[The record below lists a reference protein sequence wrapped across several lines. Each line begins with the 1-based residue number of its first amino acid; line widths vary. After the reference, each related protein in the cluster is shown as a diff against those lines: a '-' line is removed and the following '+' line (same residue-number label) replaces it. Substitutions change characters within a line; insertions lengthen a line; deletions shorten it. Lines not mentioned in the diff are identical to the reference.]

1 MKKCASILLGFAM
14 LTLMTACGGGTG
26 STGSAS
32 SSSSSSSSGS
42 SSSSSSSGIASRYP
56 DYNTSPIAPDMTGM
70 SSTATQ
76 IAGRIKLGWNL
87 GNTLEAIGG
96 ETAWGNPK
104 TTSQLIQLVKQSGF
118 DAIRLP
124 VSWNQ
129 YANQSTAEIDA
140 AWLNRV
146 RDVVQYS
153 VDAGLRVIV
162 NIHWDE
168 GWLEHNIVPDKKV
181 ETNDRQ
187 RAYWQQIATQLR
199 DFDERVMFASANEP
213 NVDNATQMAVLES
226 YHQTFVDAVRATGGK
241 NAYRVLVV
249 QGPRTDIELSNQLM
263 RQLPVDTLPNRL
275 MAELH
280 FYTPYQF
287 TLMSEDADWGKQFY
301 YWGQGF
307 HSSTDPSRNA
317 TWGEEAE
324 VDRLFALA
332 KQQFV
337 NQGIPVVL
345 GEYCAQRRTGQ
356 LSGTALD
363 LHLASRAHFHQ
374 YVTRKAVENGLLP
387 FYWDAGGLGNF
398 SSGIFNRNTN
408 TVFDQQTLNALRQG
422 AGK

>member
-1 MKKCASILLGFAM
+1 
-14 LTLMTACGGGTG
+14 
-26 STGSAS
+26 
-32 SSSSSSSSGS
+32 
-42 SSSSSSSGIASRYP
+42 
-56 DYNTSPIAPDMTGM
+56 M
-70 SSTATQ
+70 SSTATE
-76 IAGRIKLGWNL
+76 IASRIKLGWNL

-104 TTSQLIQLVKQSGF
+104 TTSQFIQLVKQSGF

-129 YANQSTAEIDA
+129 YANQSTAKIDS

-146 RDVVQYS
+146 REVVQYS
-153 VDAGLRVIV
+153 VDAGLYVVV

-168 GWLEHNIVPDKKV
+168 GWLEHNITEAKKAEVNDK
-181 ETNDRQ
+181 Q
-187 RAYWQQIATQLR
+187 RAFWQQIATHLR

-213 NVDNATQMAVLES
+213 NVDNASQMAVLES

-249 QGPRTDIELSNQLM
+249 QGPRTDIELTDQLM
-263 RQLPVDTLPNRL
+263 RQLPVDTLPNRM

-287 TLMSEDADWGKQFY
+287 TLMSEDADWGKQFF
-301 YWGQGF
+301 YWGRNF
-307 HSSTDPSRNA
+307 HSTTDTSRNA
-317 TWGEEAE
+317 TWGEEDE
-324 VDRLFALA
+324 VDRLFGIV

-337 NQGIPVVL
+337 NKGIPVIL

-356 LSGTALD
+356 LSGAALE
-363 LHLASRAHFHQ
+363 LHLASRAYFHR
-374 YVTRKAVENGLLP
+374 YVTQKALENGILP
-387 FYWDAGGLGNF
+387 FYWDAGGLDNF

-408 TVFDQQTLNALRQG
+408 TVFDQQTLDALRLG

>member
-1 MKKCASILLGFAM
+1 V
-14 LTLMTACGGGTG
+14 
-26 STGSAS
+26 
-32 SSSSSSSSGS
+32 
-42 SSSSSSSGIASRYP
+42 ASRYP
-56 DYNTSPIAPDMTGM
+56 DYNTNPIAPDATGM
-70 SSTATQ
+70 SSTATE
-76 IAGRIKLGWNL
+76 IASRIKLGWNL

-104 TTSQLIQLVKQSGF
+104 TTSQFIQLVKQSGF

-129 YANQSTAEIDA
+129 YANQSTAKIDA

-146 RDVVQYS
+146 REVVQYS
-153 VDAGLRVIV
+153 VDAGLHVVV

-168 GWLEHNIVPDKKV
+168 GWLEHNFTEAKKAEVNDK
-181 ETNDRQ
+181 Q
-187 RAYWQQIATQLR
+187 RAFWQQIATHLR

-213 NVDNATQMAVLES
+213 NVDNASQMAVLES

-249 QGPRTDIELSNQLM
+249 QGPRTDIELTDQLM
-263 RQLPVDTLPNRL
+263 RQLPVDTLPNRM

-287 TLMSEDADWGKQFY
+287 TLMSEDADWGKQFF
-301 YWGQGF
+301 YWGRNF
-307 HSSTDPSRNA
+307 HSITDTSRNA
-317 TWGEEAE
+317 TWGEEDE
-324 VDRLFALA
+324 VDRLFGIV

-337 NQGIPVVL
+337 NKGIPVIL

-356 LSGTALD
+356 LSGAALE
-363 LHLASRAHFHQ
+363 LHLASRAYFHR
-374 YVTRKAVENGLLP
+374 YVTQKALENGILP
-387 FYWDAGGLGNF
+387 FYWDAGGLDNF

-408 TVFDQQTLNALRQG
+408 TVFDQQTLDALRLG

>member
-1 MKKCASILLGFAM
+1 M
-14 LTLMTACGGGTG
+14 
-26 STGSAS
+26 
-32 SSSSSSSSGS
+32 
-42 SSSSSSSGIASRYP
+42 ASRYP
-56 DYNTSPIAPDMTGM
+56 DYNTNPIAPDATGM
-70 SSTATQ
+70 SSTATE
-76 IAGRIKLGWNL
+76 IASRIKLGWNL

-104 TTSQLIQLVKQSGF
+104 TTSQFIQLVKQSGF

-129 YANQSTAEIDA
+129 YANQSTAKIDS

-146 RDVVQYS
+146 REVVQYS
-153 VDAGLRVIV
+153 VDAGLYVVV

-168 GWLEHNIVPDKKV
+168 GWLEHNITEAKKAEVNDK
-181 ETNDRQ
+181 Q
-187 RAYWQQIATQLR
+187 RAFWQQIATHLR

-213 NVDNATQMAVLES
+213 NVDNASQMAVLES

-249 QGPRTDIELSNQLM
+249 QGPRTDIELTDQLM
-263 RQLPVDTLPNRL
+263 RQLPVDTLQNRM

-287 TLMSEDADWGKQFY
+287 TLMSEDADWGKQFF
-301 YWGQGF
+301 YWGRNF
-307 HSSTDPSRNA
+307 HSTTDTSRNA
-317 TWGEEAE
+317 TWGEEDE
-324 VDRLFALA
+324 VDRLFGIV

-337 NQGIPVVL
+337 NKGIPVIL

-356 LSGTALD
+356 LSGAALE
-363 LHLASRAHFHQ
+363 LHLASRAYFHR
-374 YVTRKAVENGLLP
+374 YVTQKALENGILP
-387 FYWDAGGLGNF
+387 FYWDAGGLDNF

-408 TVFDQQTLNALRQG
+408 TVFDQQTLDALRLG

>member
-1 MKKCASILLGFAM
+1 V
-14 LTLMTACGGGTG
+14 
-26 STGSAS
+26 
-32 SSSSSSSSGS
+32 
-42 SSSSSSSGIASRYP
+42 ASRYP
-56 DYNTSPIAPDMTGM
+56 DYNTNPIAPDATGM
-70 SSTATQ
+70 SNTATE
-76 IAGRIKLGWNL
+76 IASRIKLGWNL

-104 TTSQLIQLVKQSGF
+104 TTSQFIQLVKQSGF

-129 YANQSTAEIDA
+129 YANQSTAKIDS

-146 RDVVQYS
+146 REVVQYS
-153 VDAGLRVIV
+153 VDAGLYVVV

-168 GWLEHNIVPDKKV
+168 GWLEHNITEAKKAEVNDK
-181 ETNDRQ
+181 Q
-187 RAYWQQIATQLR
+187 RAFWQQIATHLR

-213 NVDNATQMAVLES
+213 NVDNASQMAVLES

-249 QGPRTDIELSNQLM
+249 QGPRTDIELTDQLM
-263 RQLPVDTLPNRL
+263 RQLPVDTLQNRM

-287 TLMSEDADWGKQFY
+287 TLMSEDADWGKQFF
-301 YWGQGF
+301 YWGRNF
-307 HSSTDPSRNA
+307 HSTTDTSRNA
-317 TWGEEAE
+317 TWGEEDE
-324 VDRLFALA
+324 VDRLFGIV

-337 NQGIPVVL
+337 NKGIPVIL

-356 LSGTALD
+356 LSGAALE
-363 LHLASRAHFHQ
+363 LHLASRAYFHR
-374 YVTRKAVENGLLP
+374 YVTQKALENGILP
-387 FYWDAGGLGNF
+387 FYWDAGGLDNF

-408 TVFDQQTLNALRQG
+408 TVFDQQTLDALRLG

>member
-1 MKKCASILLGFAM
+1 M
-14 LTLMTACGGGTG
+14 
-26 STGSAS
+26 
-32 SSSSSSSSGS
+32 
-42 SSSSSSSGIASRYP
+42 ASRYP
-56 DYNTSPIAPDMTGM
+56 DYNTNPIAPDATGM
-70 SSTATQ
+70 SSTATE
-76 IAGRIKLGWNL
+76 IASRIKLGWNL

-104 TTSQLIQLVKQSGF
+104 TTSQFIQLVKQSGF

-129 YANQSTAEIDA
+129 YANQSTAKIDS

-146 RDVVQYS
+146 REVVQHS
-153 VDAGLRVIV
+153 VDAGLYVVV

-168 GWLEHNIVPDKKV
+168 GWLEHNITEAKKAEVNDK
-181 ETNDRQ
+181 Q
-187 RAYWQQIATQLR
+187 RAFWQQIATHLR

-213 NVDNATQMAVLES
+213 NVDNASQMAVLES

-249 QGPRTDIELSNQLM
+249 QGPRTDIELTDQLM
-263 RQLPVDTLPNRL
+263 RQLPVDTLQNRM

-287 TLMSEDADWGKQFY
+287 TLMSEDADWGKQFF
-301 YWGQGF
+301 YWGRNF
-307 HSSTDPSRNA
+307 HSTTDTSRNA
-317 TWGEEAE
+317 TWGEEDE
-324 VDRLFALA
+324 VDRLFGIV

-337 NQGIPVVL
+337 NKGIPVIL

-356 LSGTALD
+356 LSGAALE
-363 LHLASRAHFHQ
+363 LHLASRAYFHR
-374 YVTRKAVENGLLP
+374 YVTQKALENGILP
-387 FYWDAGGLGNF
+387 FYWDAGGLDNF

-408 TVFDQQTLNALRQG
+408 TVFDQQTLDALRLG

>member
-1 MKKCASILLGFAM
+1 V
-14 LTLMTACGGGTG
+14 
-26 STGSAS
+26 
-32 SSSSSSSSGS
+32 
-42 SSSSSSSGIASRYP
+42 ASRYP
-56 DYNTSPIAPDMTGM
+56 DYNTNPIAPDATGM
-70 SSTATQ
+70 SSTATE
-76 IAGRIKLGWNL
+76 IASRIKLGWNL

-104 TTSQLIQLVKQSGF
+104 TTSQFIQLVKQSGF

-129 YANQSTAEIDA
+129 YANQSTAKIDS

-146 RDVVQYS
+146 REVVQHS
-153 VDAGLRVIV
+153 VDAGLYVVV

-168 GWLEHNIVPDKKV
+168 GWLEHNITEAKKAEVNDK
-181 ETNDRQ
+181 Q
-187 RAYWQQIATQLR
+187 RAFWQQIATHLR

-213 NVDNATQMAVLES
+213 NVDNASQMAVLES

-249 QGPRTDIELSNQLM
+249 QGPRTDIELTDQLM
-263 RQLPVDTLPNRL
+263 RQLPVDTLQNRM

-287 TLMSEDADWGKQFY
+287 TLMSEDADWGKQFF
-301 YWGQGF
+301 YWGRNF
-307 HSSTDPSRNA
+307 HSTTDTSRNA
-317 TWGEEAE
+317 TWGEEDE
-324 VDRLFALA
+324 VDRLFGIV

-337 NQGIPVVL
+337 NKGIPVIL

-356 LSGTALD
+356 LSGAALE
-363 LHLASRAHFHQ
+363 LHLASRAYFHR
-374 YVTRKAVENGLLP
+374 YVTQKALENGILP
-387 FYWDAGGLGNF
+387 FYWDAGGLDNF

-408 TVFDQQTLNALRQG
+408 TVFDQQTLDALRLG

>member
-1 MKKCASILLGFAM
+1 
-14 LTLMTACGGGTG
+14 
-26 STGSAS
+26 
-32 SSSSSSSSGS
+32 
-42 SSSSSSSGIASRYP
+42 
-56 DYNTSPIAPDMTGM
+56 M
-70 SSTATQ
+70 SSTATE
-76 IAGRIKLGWNL
+76 IASRIKLGWNL

-104 TTSQLIQLVKQSGF
+104 TTSQFIQLVKQSGF

-129 YANQSTAEIDA
+129 YANQSTAKIDS

-146 RDVVQYS
+146 REVVQHS
-153 VDAGLRVIV
+153 VDAGLYVVV

-168 GWLEHNIVPDKKV
+168 GWLEHNITEAKKAEVNDK
-181 ETNDRQ
+181 Q
-187 RAYWQQIATQLR
+187 RAFWQQIATHLR

-213 NVDNATQMAVLES
+213 NVDNASQMAVLES

-249 QGPRTDIELSNQLM
+249 QGPRTDIELTDQLM
-263 RQLPVDTLPNRL
+263 RQLPVDTLQNRM

-287 TLMSEDADWGKQFY
+287 TLMSEDADWGKQFF
-301 YWGQGF
+301 YWGRNF
-307 HSSTDPSRNA
+307 HSTTDTSRNA
-317 TWGEEAE
+317 TWGEEDE
-324 VDRLFALA
+324 VDRLFGIV

-337 NQGIPVVL
+337 NKGIPVIL

-356 LSGTALD
+356 LSGAALE
-363 LHLASRAHFHQ
+363 LHLASRAYFHR
-374 YVTRKAVENGLLP
+374 YVTQKALENGILP
-387 FYWDAGGLGNF
+387 FYWDAGGLDNF

-408 TVFDQQTLNALRQG
+408 TVFDQQTLDALRLG

>member
-1 MKKCASILLGFAM
+1 
-14 LTLMTACGGGTG
+14 
-26 STGSAS
+26 
-32 SSSSSSSSGS
+32 
-42 SSSSSSSGIASRYP
+42 
-56 DYNTSPIAPDMTGM
+56 M
-70 SSTATQ
+70 SSTATE
-76 IAGRIKLGWNL
+76 IASRIKLGWNL

-104 TTSQLIQLVKQSGF
+104 TTSQFIQLVKQSGF

-129 YANQSTAEIDA
+129 YANQSTAKIDS

-146 RDVVQYS
+146 REVVQHS
-153 VDAGLRVIV
+153 VDAGLYVVV

-168 GWLEHNIVPDKKV
+168 GWLEHNITEAKKAEVNDK
-181 ETNDRQ
+181 Q
-187 RAYWQQIATQLR
+187 RAFWQQIATHLR

-213 NVDNATQMAVLES
+213 NVDNASQMAVLES

-249 QGPRTDIELSNQLM
+249 QGPRTDIELTDQLM
-263 RQLPVDTLPNRL
+263 RQLPVDTLQNRM

-287 TLMSEDADWGKQFY
+287 TLMSEDADWGKQFF
-301 YWGQGF
+301 YWGRNF
-307 HSSTDPSRNA
+307 HSITDTSRNA
-317 TWGEEAE
+317 TWGEEDE
-324 VDRLFALA
+324 VDRLFGIV

-337 NQGIPVVL
+337 NKGIPVIL

-356 LSGTALD
+356 LSGAALE
-363 LHLASRAHFHQ
+363 LHLASRAYFHR
-374 YVTRKAVENGLLP
+374 YVTQKALENGILP
-387 FYWDAGGLGNF
+387 FYWDAGGLDNF

-408 TVFDQQTLNALRQG
+408 TVFDQQTLDALRLG

>member
-1 MKKCASILLGFAM
+1 
-14 LTLMTACGGGTG
+14 
-26 STGSAS
+26 
-32 SSSSSSSSGS
+32 
-42 SSSSSSSGIASRYP
+42 
-56 DYNTSPIAPDMTGM
+56 M
-70 SSTATQ
+70 SSTATE
-76 IAGRIKLGWNL
+76 IASRIKLGWNL

-104 TTSQLIQLVKQSGF
+104 TTSQFIQLVKQSGF

-129 YANQSTAEIDA
+129 YANQSTAKIDS

-146 RDVVQYS
+146 REVVQYS
-153 VDAGLRVIV
+153 VDAGLYVVV

-168 GWLEHNIVPDKKV
+168 GWLEHNITEAKKAEVNDK
-181 ETNDRQ
+181 Q
-187 RAYWQQIATQLR
+187 RAFWQQIATHLR

-213 NVDNATQMAVLES
+213 NVDNASQMAVLES

-249 QGPRTDIELSNQLM
+249 QGPRTDIELTDQLM
-263 RQLPVDTLPNRL
+263 RQLPVDTLQNRM

-287 TLMSEDADWGKQFY
+287 TLMSEDADWGKQFF
-301 YWGQGF
+301 YWGRNF
-307 HSSTDPSRNA
+307 HSTTDTSRNA
-317 TWGEEAE
+317 TWGEEDE
-324 VDRLFALA
+324 VDRLFGIV

-337 NQGIPVVL
+337 NKGIPVIL

-356 LSGTALD
+356 LSGAALE
-363 LHLASRAHFHQ
+363 LHLASRAYFHR
-374 YVTRKAVENGLLP
+374 YVTQKALENGILP
-387 FYWDAGGLGNF
+387 FYWDAGGLDNF

-408 TVFDQQTLNALRQG
+408 TVFDQQTLDALRLG